1 MLFKKQKTI
10 KGAYIVK
17 LIRMTSRYQSHDV
30 MLFIDID
37 IGQSRQQHF
46 AEF

>member
-1 MLFKKQKTI
+1 MQ
-10 KGAYIVK
+10 GGYIVK

-30 MLFIDID
+30 MLKILLFID

>member
-1 MLFKKQKTI
+1 MAVQHKTI

-17 LIRMTSRYQSHDV
+17 LIRMTSRYQRHDV
-30 MLFIDID
+30 MLF

-46 AEF
+46 AEV

>member
-1 MLFKKQKTI
+1 MLKAEILKKNHI
-10 KGAYIVK
+10 
-17 LIRMTSRYQSHDV
+17 MTSRYQSQDV
-30 MLFIDID
+30 MLFID

>member
-1 MLFKKQKTI
+1 M

-30 MLFIDID
+30 MLIID

>member
-30 MLFIDID
+30 MLFIDI
-37 IGQSRQQHF
+37 GQSRQQHF